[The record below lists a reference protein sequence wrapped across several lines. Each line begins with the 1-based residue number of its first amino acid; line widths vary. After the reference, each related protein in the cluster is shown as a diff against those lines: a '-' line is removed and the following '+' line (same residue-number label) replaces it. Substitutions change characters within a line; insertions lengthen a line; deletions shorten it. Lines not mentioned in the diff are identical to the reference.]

1 MSLASRVRRADPA
14 AKAMTPAG
22 REMDHRRGARAALMM
37 AAAGHGT
44 VRAALCQLP
53 PAEEHGTMSIQSR
66 TSISRGPQRIS
77 ESVSQPSRGARE
89 TWLDLDVETAAGINN
104 AEVLGSHIDVN

>member
-1 MSLASRVRRADPA
+1 
-14 AKAMTPAG
+14 MTSAG
-22 REMDHRRGARAALMM
+22 REMDRRRRRAAARAALMM

-77 ESVSQPSRGARE
+77 ESVSMDGQFSQSVSRVTRRARN
-89 TWLDLDVETAAGINN
+89 LDLDGDRRR
-104 AEVLGSHIDVN
+104 HK